1 MTLSSTGAA
10 DDGPVVLGRTRDRQ
24 VSSLREGS
32 AQPLIER
39 YDSALF
45 DLDGVLYI
53 GGAAVPAAP
62 EAVAAAQAAGMRV
75 AFVTNNAS
83 RTPATVADHL
93 TSLGIA
99 ATPADVVT
107 SAQAA
112 ATLVAEAVAPGA
124 AVLVVGGEGLDVALA
139 ERGLRPVR
147 RAADHPAAVVQGF
160 SPEVGWRLL
169 AEGAYAVRAGLPW
182 IASNLDVTIPTPSG
196 LAPGNG
202 ALVEVIAA
210 ATGRRPVGAGKPETP
225 LHREAVQR
233 LGASTP
239 LVVGDRL
246 DTDIEGANRSGAASL
261 LVLTGVTTPV
271 DLVLA
276 GPAHRPTYVCADLWS
291 GLVGEHPPVHR
302 HPDGGWTCGGWVCT
316 VTQTGIALVG
326 TGEPVDGLRAVCVA
340 CWQPDGLDR
349 PADGVLREVVAG
361 LGL

>member
-1 MTLSSTGAA
+1 LTFPSTGAA
-10 DDGPVVLGRTRDRQ
+10 DDGPVVLGCTRDRR
-24 VSSLREGS
+24 VRPLRDGIEK
-32 AQPLIER
+32 PLTER

-53 GGAAVPAAP
+53 GDAAVPAAP
-62 EAVAAAQAAGMRV
+62 EAVAAARAAGMRV
-75 AFVTNNAS
+75 AFVTNNAF

-112 ATLVAEAVAPGA
+112 ATLVAEAVSPGA

-147 RAADHPAAVVQGF
+147 RAADHPQAVVQGF
-160 SPEVGWRLL
+160 APDVGWRLL
-169 AEGAYAVRAGLPW
+169 AEGAYAVRAGVPW
-182 IASNLDVTIPTPSG
+182 IASNLDVTVPTAAG

-210 ATGRRPVGAGKPETP
+210 ATGRRPVAAGKPEIP
-225 LHREAVQR
+225 LHREAVRRIGAQR
-233 LGASTP
+233 P

-246 DTDIEGANRSGAASL
+246 DTDIKGANRAGVASL

-271 DLVLA
+271 ELVLA
-276 GPAHRPTYVCADLWS
+276 EPAHRPGYVCADLS
-291 GLVGEHPPVHR
+291 AGLLGEHPPVRR
-302 HPDGGWTCGGWVCT
+302 HEAGGWTCGGWVCT
-316 VTQTGIALVG
+316 VTSKGIALVG
-326 TGEPVDGLRAVCVA
+326 TGDPLDGLRAVCVA
-340 CWQPDGLDR
+340 CWLDGG
-349 PADGVLREVVAG
+349 ADAEIVGEAVAG